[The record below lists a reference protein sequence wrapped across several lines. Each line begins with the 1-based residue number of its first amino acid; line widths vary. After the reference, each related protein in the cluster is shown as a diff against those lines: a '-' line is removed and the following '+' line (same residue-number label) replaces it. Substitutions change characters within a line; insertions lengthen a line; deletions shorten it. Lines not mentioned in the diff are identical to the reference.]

1 YVSTDDQNW
10 GNPVSTGVFP
20 RTSDKQEVAFDA
32 RHARYVRMVA
42 LSEIAGHAWTS
53 AAEIEVM
60 ELR

>member
-1 YVSTDDQNW
+1 VA
-10 GNPVSTGVFP
+10 TGVFP

-32 RHARYVRMVA
+32 RHARYVRLVA
-42 LSEIAGHAWTS
+42 LSEVAGHAWTS